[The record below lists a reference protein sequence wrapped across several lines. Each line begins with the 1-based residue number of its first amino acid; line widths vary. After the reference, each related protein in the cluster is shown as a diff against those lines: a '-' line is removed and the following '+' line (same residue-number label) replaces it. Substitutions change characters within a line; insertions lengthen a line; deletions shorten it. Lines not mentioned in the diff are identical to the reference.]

1 MLSFRTFG
9 RHAIPIATASLVL
22 LVGCSQSSQSQFGA
36 LSSLDPSHRAAVALA
51 SGVNATFEQRAAA
64 SGVSPTCFRE
74 GAILN
79 QNGDARVQE
88 QSGFVPPS
96 ICRMVQI
103 SEAGGSRVGGVNG
116 AFGGGTFDGYKPA
129 ACLPSKAIALARG
142 ANSYGELTISFGT
155 LRNPTIMVP
164 TIVDSSLPVGS
175 YSIAVS
181 GDKAVVRV
189 LLSDKL
195 PLEKFAIR
203 TGVTGLFET
212 VECQFVV
219 EAAPIEPQPIVM
231 PPAPV
236 LPQPIAE
243 SLPAPESEAD
253 DKGEAVAEQESLP
266 APEGEASGSMP
277 VVVAEEPSATE
288 PEPAPVSNPLVV
300 LPETDPLIVN
310 DVSPGEAPP
319 APVVQPP
326 EPVVAGETAPPA
338 PENAEGEPAAP
349 PAEPLPIVFQQPA
362 PEAVEPLPLP
372 PLVMN
377 PVEEEDPSRN
387 LAANAGSASEDQ
399 DADET
404 DELEAS
410 IVQGDE
416 PADEGKLADANLGI
430 TCESIRL
437 NAGAEG
443 LLDFHLS
450 RILTKRERKKVRGV
464 FRIFDA
470 PGDLFVERASSK
482 HLRSLRLRLR
492 APRVIG
498 HLRRVAVELQVGGA
512 RAACTVSL
520 NPSFIGDDGT
530 VKIVDGSFCGQSSI
544 GAYAATNDDK
554 GGAFAEI
561 FFPVPMNG
569 SRDSARYSLASGALN
584 IDRDVDVKF
593 SGPLSHRVIV
603 KKRPARGSA
612 RIRIDYV
619 YTDANGRKTD
629 GCDLH
634 IAQADQIATEP
645 SSVFVTAQG
654 LTGNVY
660 ALYSDDPKRRSPNRQ
675 ALPERPG
682 VLYTDQQLAQLNPIA
697 SILMSEINVPA
708 RSFSAGFPGAPAD
721 LFEWFQIAVGPLGLQ
736 GLEAFERS
744 LPRTKLFIPNTGDYQ
759 FRTLSDDGVRIYID
773 GKLVVDDPTV
783 HAPRTRDSST
793 VWLEAGWHDFALRYF
808 QGPRYQIALVLSW
821 RAVGHANGQWD
832 LGGSWKEIPARAFLT
847 EARQIAVSSN

>member
-1 MLSFRTFG
+1 MRSFRAFG
-9 RHAIPIATASLVL
+9 RYAIPIAIASLVL
-22 LVGCSQSSQSQFGA
+22 LGCSQSSQSQFGA
-36 LSSLDPSHRAAVALA
+36 LSSLAPSQRAAVALA

-64 SGVSPTCFRE
+64 SGVAPACFRE

-88 QSGFVPPS
+88 QSGFVPPPTCG
-96 ICRMVQI
+96 IAQI
-103 SEAGGSRVGGVNG
+103 SEAAGSRVGGVNG
-116 AFGGGTFDGYKPA
+116 AFGGGTFDGNQPA

-142 ANSYGELTISFGT
+142 ANSYGELTISFGS
-155 LRNPTIMVP
+155 LRNPIIIAP

-181 GDKAVVRV
+181 GGKAVIRV

-203 TGVTGLFET
+203 TGVTALFADT

-219 EAAPIEPQPIVM
+219 EAAPIAPQPIVM
-231 PPAPV
+231 PPDPV
-236 LPQPIAE
+236 VPQPIAE

-253 DKGEAVAEQESLP
+253 DKGEAVAEQGALP
-266 APEGEASGSMP
+266 EPEGEASGPAP

-288 PEPAPVSNPLVV
+288 PEPAPVQEPLVV

-310 DVSPGEAPP
+310 DPSPGEAPP
-319 APVVQPP
+319 APVFQQP
-326 EPVVAGETAPPA
+326 EPIVAGDTAPPA
-338 PENAEGEPAAP
+338 PEKAEGEPAAP

-377 PVEEEDPSRN
+377 PVAEEPSRN
-387 LAANAGSASEDQ
+387 PAADPGPAWDDR

-404 DELEAS
+404 DQLEAS
-410 IVQGDE
+410 IVRGDD
-416 PADEGKLADANLGI
+416 PADEGKLANANLGI

-437 NAGAEG
+437 NADAEG
-443 LLDFHLS
+443 ILDFHLS
-450 RILTKRERKKVRGV
+450 RVLTNGERKKVRGV

-470 PGDLFVERASSK
+470 PGDLFVERASSN

-492 APRVIG
+492 APSVIG

-520 NPSFIGDDGT
+520 NPSFIGDDGK

-554 GGAFAEI
+554 GGASAEI

-569 SRDSARYSLASGALN
+569 SRDSSRYSIASGTLN

-603 KKRPARGSA
+603 KKRPAKGSA
-612 RIRIDYV
+612 RVRIDYV

-645 SSVFVTAQG
+645 PPVFVTAQG

-697 SILMSEINVPA
+697 GILMSEINVPA

-793 VWLEAGWHDFALRYF
+793 VRLEAGWHDFALRYF

-832 LGGSWKEIPARAFLT
+832 LGGSWKVIPARAFLT